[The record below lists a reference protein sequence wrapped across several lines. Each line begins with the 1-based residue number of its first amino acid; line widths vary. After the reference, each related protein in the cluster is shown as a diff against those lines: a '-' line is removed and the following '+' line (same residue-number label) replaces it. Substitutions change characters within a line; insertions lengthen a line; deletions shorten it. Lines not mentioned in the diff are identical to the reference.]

1 MEVSREFENLVCGN
15 ITEDLFDY
23 GVIIRNLSQKI
34 KRLTEL
40 IVEYNWENGNANV
53 DIPFYC
59 RNVLEAS
66 LTAIL
71 GRIDPFRLIMV
82 YKVQS
87 DASYDLGKRAQI
99 AVEWTGDIMAKTQ
112 SDDKRWHF
120 DKKKESFDR
129 ALLGNHIGD
138 IIWKPAFNKVNDYI
152 FDNGYQSNWL
162 DEIAS
167 KDEYHNFER
176 LKANAMRLFS
186 SFSKGVHSECLIDI
200 NLILDE
206 VTLKTLVKD
215 LYKLCATLALTS
227 HFVGFLATN
236 IEIERAFSIFLAVEE
251 MINNVE

>member
-1 MEVSREFENLVCGN
+1 MEVSKEFEVLVCGDTTGN
-15 ITEDLFDY
+15 LFDY
-23 GVIIRNLSQKI
+23 GIIMNNLANKV
-34 KRLTEL
+34 KKLTEL
-40 IVEYNWENGNANV
+40 IVEYNWESRNANV

-112 SDDKRWHF
+112 SNENRWHF

-138 IIWKPAFNKVNDYI
+138 IIWKPAFSKLSDYI
-152 FDNGYQSNWL
+152 FDNECQSSWL
-162 DEIAS
+162 DEIATN
-167 KDEYHNFER
+167 DEYHNFER
-176 LKANAMRLFS
+176 LKADAMRLFS

-200 NLILDE
+200 NLILDD
-206 VTLKTLVKD
+206 VTLKTLIKD

-227 HFVGFLATN
+227 HFVDFLATN
-236 IEIERAFSIFLAVEE
+236 IEIERAFSIFVAVEE